1 MKNSIKNFKHLPN
14 FLIAL
19 ALLALVS
26 CTAKTQ
32 ENSSETSSEAIPV
45 KVMELKSGNYHA
57 SVYVSGQFTTDDETY
72 LSFKTGGFV
81 NTILVKEGDKVK
93 KGQLLATLDL
103 TEIKA
108 QVNQAQLGFQK
119 AERDYQRV
127 INLHKDSVATLEQL
141 QNSKT
146 ALDVA
151 RQQLNA
157 AEFNLN
163 YSEIRALND
172 GYILRKMVNP
182 GQLVGPN
189 NPVFQTNGAGKGNWL
204 LKAGLSDKD
213 WAEISI
219 DDKAEISTDILKNE
233 ILNATVIRKSEGVD
247 PFSGTF
253 MVELKITNPENTS
266 IASGLFGKAKISPN
280 KSKQV
285 WAIPYDALLDGNAN
299 IGYVFTTNDGIK
311 ATKTEV
317 EIERIENN
325 QILIKKG
332 LENAKKLIIS
342 GSPYLTDNSTI
353 KVIQ

>member
-1 MKNSIKNFKHLPN
+1 MKNSTKNFH
-14 FLIAL
+14 FLSIFLMVFAL
-19 ALLALVS
+19 SACGS
-26 CTAKTQ
+26 KTE
-32 ENSSETSSEAIPV
+32 ENKSQSAAEAIPV
-45 KVMELKSGNYHA
+45 KVMALKTDNY
-57 SVYVSGQFTTDDETY
+57 SSSIYVSGQFTTDDETY

-81 NTILVKEGDKVK
+81 SSILVKEGDKVK

-146 ALDVA
+146 ALDIA

-163 YSEIRALND
+163 YSEIRAVND
-172 GYILRKMVNP
+172 GYILRKMLNS

-219 DDKAEISTDILKNE
+219 GDKAEISTDILKDQTIAAE
-233 ILNATVIRKSEGVD
+233 VIRKSEGVD

-253 MVELKITNPENTS
+253 MVELKINNPENIP

-280 KSKQV
+280 KSALV

-299 IGYVFTTNDGIK
+299 KGYVFTTNDGLK
-311 ATKTEV
+311 AIKTEV
-317 EIERIENN
+317 EIERIENK
-325 QILIKKG
+325 QILISKG
-332 LENAKKLIIS
+332 LENAKNIIVS
-342 GSPYLTDNSTI
+342 GSPYLTDNSAI